1 MLTYKSAGV
10 DIRATSAVKRRIG
23 QMVRTTYSPQVL
35 SEIGLF
41 GSLYELK
48 GYRHPVLVAS
58 CDGVG
63 TKLMVARM
71 MNKHD
76 TVGEDIVNHSVND
89 ILTLGARP
97 LFFLDYIAYAKLPPK
112 VVPDVIKGLVR
123 GCKRNGCAL
132 IGGETA
138 MMPGLYPKGDY
149 DLAGMIVGV
158 VEKKDIIKPTRIRA
172 GNVVLGLPS
181 TGLHTNGFSL
191 ARKILFDRMKLRPTD
206 RLPSSP
212 DPRPPTPDPASH
224 GPRPLTPAPRTV
236 GSALLATHRSYL
248 APLAPWLK
256 KVHALAHI
264 TGGGFKENIERLLP
278 RRVDCIIYKDSW
290 RVPDIF
296 RVIQQG
302 GRVPDSE
309 MYHVFN
315 MGIGMVVMVD
325 KRVAVN
331 MLSSIRDARLIGE
344 VTSGSGLVQLR

>member
-10 DIRATSAVKRRIG
+10 DISATSAVKRRIAR
-23 QMVRTTYSPQVL
+23 MVRTTYSPQVL

-48 GYRHPVLVAS
+48 GYRNPVLVAS

-97 LFFLDYIAYAKLPPK
+97 LFFLDYIAYARLPPK

-149 DLAGMIVGV
+149 DLAGTIVGV
-158 VEKKDIIKPTRIRA
+158 VEKKDIIKPAHIRA
-172 GNVVLGLPS
+172 GDVILGLPS
-181 TGLHTNGFSL
+181 NGLHTNGFSL
-191 ARKILFDRMKLRPTD
+191 AREILFDCMKLRPAD
-206 RLPSSP
+206 HLPLSAGRYPHSAVRVASSQFAVRSP
-212 DPRPPTPDPASH
+212 Q
-224 GPRPLTPAPRTV
+224 LTV
-236 GSALLATHRSYL
+236 GSALLRVHRSYL
-248 APLAPWLK
+248 APLGPWLK
-256 KVHALAHI
+256 QVHALAHI

-278 RRVDCIIYKDSW
+278 GRVDCVIYRNSW
-290 RVPDIF
+290 PVPDIF
-296 RVIQQG
+296 RIIQQG
-302 GRVPDSE
+302 GNVPDAE

-315 MGIGMVVMVD
+315 MGIGMVVMAD
-325 KRVAVN
+325 KRVAVK

-344 VTSGSGLVQLR
+344 VVRGSGTVVVR

>member
-23 QMVRTTYSPQVL
+23 RMVRTTYSPQVL

-48 GYRHPVLVAS
+48 GYKHPVLVAS

-63 TKLMVARM
+63 TKLTVARM

-138 MMPGLYPKGDY
+138 MMPGLYRKGEY
-149 DLAGMIVGV
+149 DLAGCIVGV
-158 VEKKDIIKPTRIRA
+158 VEKRDIINPKRIRPGDA
-172 GNVVLGLPS
+172 ILGLPS
-181 TGLHTNGFSL
+181 TGLHTNGYSL
-191 ARKILFDRMKLRPTD
+191 ARKILFGRMKLKVTDSLPEILGQPRVFRGKTTGTVPDFRSSQSTVGRALLRLTVPT
-206 RLPSSP
+206 SP
-212 DPRPPTPDPASH
+212 PPPVAQA
-224 GPRPLTPAPRTV
+224 GPRPCPH
-236 GSALLATHRSYL
+236 HR
-248 APLAPWLK
+248 
-256 KVHALAHI
+256 
-264 TGGGFKENIERLLP
+264 
-278 RRVDCIIYKDSW
+278 RRVS
-290 RVPDIF
+290 
-296 RVIQQG
+296 
-302 GRVPDSE
+302 
-309 MYHVFN
+309 
-315 MGIGMVVMVD
+315 
-325 KRVAVN
+325 
-331 MLSSIRDARLIGE
+331 
-344 VTSGSGLVQLR
+344 

>member
-10 DIRATSAVKRRIG
+10 DIRATSAVKKRIG
-23 QMVRTTYSPQVL
+23 RMVQSTYSPAVL

-48 GYRHPVLVAS
+48 GYKHPVLVAS

-158 VEKKDIIKPTRIRA
+158 VEKNDIIKPARIRA
-172 GNVVLGLPS
+172 GDVILGLPS
-181 TGLHTNGFSL
+181 TGLHTSGFSL
-191 ARKILFDRMKLRPTD
+191 ARKILFDRMKLKPSD
-206 RLPSSP
+206 QLPS
-212 DPRPPTPDPASH
+212 T
-224 GPRPLTPAPRTV
+224 GPLDHSTTRPLLV
-236 GSALLATHRSYL
+236 GPSLLATHRSYL
-248 APLAPWLK
+248 SPLTPWLK
-256 KVHALAHI
+256 QVHALAHI

-278 RRVDCIIYKDSW
+278 GNVTCVIRKDSW

-315 MGIGMVVMVD
+315 MGIGMVVMAD
-325 KRVAVN
+325 KPTACRMQRALPDAVV
-331 MLSSIRDARLIGE
+331 IGE
-344 VTSGSGLVQLR
+344 VTSGSGSVTLR